1 MSSRAPLSLDL
12 RSLREEPRMIA
23 TGALTCQQYDTSCR
37 AWVPCAAVAGEG
49 ARESSRS
56 RAERGSTQ
64 PLKVVTF
71 NVWFSEMKR
80 DARTKHI
87 LELCR
92 EHEPD
97 FICLQEVVP
106 STLRVIAHNE
116 WVQENYFLTDSDAS
130 TIMHYGV
137 VILSR
142 ARPLSAH
149 LLVLPSRMDRYLVS
163 VTAMVG
169 GVEVLCAT
177 VHLESLSSRD
187 HRERQMRAIRQW
199 IGDHPNVVWMGDFN
213 FDDRRNWADDD
224 DRPLEELTLR
234 EVFGG
239 FTDVWLHTHGSEDGW
254 TFDTEKNGMLK
265 ALQAKH
271 ERMRYD
277 RIMSRL
283 AAFTPA
289 HLEMLG
295 CDTFMEYK
303 DDAPYASAIPI
314 AASDHFGLVATF
326 NPTA

>member
-254 TFDTEKNGMLK
+254 TFDTVRVVLVFCCSFFSLRVFGVSLWFCVVIFFFIVCVC
-265 ALQAKH
+265 LVY
-271 ERMRYD
+271 RY
-277 RIMSRL
+277 
-283 AAFTPA
+283 
-289 HLEMLG
+289 
-295 CDTFMEYK
+295 
-303 DDAPYASAIPI
+303 
-314 AASDHFGLVATF
+314 GLVLFARVSVF
-326 NPTA
+326 VAYPCVRGSVVSVVC